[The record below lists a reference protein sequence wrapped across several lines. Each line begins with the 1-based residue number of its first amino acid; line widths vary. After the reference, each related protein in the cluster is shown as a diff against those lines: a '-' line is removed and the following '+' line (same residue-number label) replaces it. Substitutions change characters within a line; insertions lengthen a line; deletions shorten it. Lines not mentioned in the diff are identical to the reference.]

1 MCSGIIGAQFFGGND
16 IQQKGKVQ
24 TLGLA
29 GTPPNS
35 PPLVRHPDL
44 PIRKTLRRVLVLL
57 TVMIL
62 KRVSERV
69 FYFTTTNL

>member
-29 GTPPNS
+29 GTLQI
-35 PPLVRHPDL
+35 PPLSETSWSPHKENLEEGTCSAYCND
-44 PIRKTLRRVLVLL
+44 IEKSEWES
-57 TVMIL
+57 IL
-62 KRVSERV
+62 
-69 FYFTTTNL
+69 FHNN